1 MKTPLENI
9 NYMKKYIVV
18 GFILCF
24 SVLGFTQETQ
34 NVFSLDQAIEYAKKH
49 NYDYVNAQTNVE
61 IAEKQVLENTALG
74 LPQINASISNDNYI
88 DIPVT
93 LLPDFIS
100 PSVYGVN
107 INQFGLEPIEPLPEE
122 TQYFPVSFGT
132 KNNATAGVSVSQ
144 LLFSGEYLVG
154 LRAAKTYKGQTEIE
168 RARAEV
174 LLVEQVSKSYWLILS
189 LEENLKVLDS
199 SLTVNQQLLN
209 ETKAMYEVGFTE
221 ETAVDQLDVIVANLK
236 AAISDIQ
243 NQITTAYSY
252 LKFYMGIDFSEDIA
266 LTDKLDEVLG
276 DLNISYLM
284 TGKFDLNENVDFLLF
299 KQQKE
304 LVDLQVKLAQSAYL
318 PTLNAYFSA
327 QTNAQRDKWDFFDS
341 KGKWY
346 PTTVWG
352 ISMNIPIWSSGNRYA
367 KVQQQKLAY
376 KKMEESEKQLSNSLY
391 LQLQNAR
398 DNFTNI
404 YNQYLN
410 RKKNLEVNIKIYQ
423 KTKTKFSE
431 GVASSFDLNQAQNNF
446 VQANTDYTMSIMNLL
461 QSKIELEKILTRTA
475 DQLEVKNNETNIRH
489 IIIGFYDGTVVF
501 LSAFLKKQS

>member
-1 MKTPLENI
+1 MKQENKTK
-9 NYMKKYIVV
+9 MKKYIAFLGVFV
-18 GFILCF
+18 IPF
-24 SVLGFTQETQ
+24 LGFTQETQ
-34 NVFSLDQAIEYAKKH
+34 NVFSLDEAIEYAKLH
-49 NYDYVNAQTNVE
+49 NYDYVNAKTDVE

-74 LPQINASISNDNYI
+74 LPQIDASISNDNYI

-100 PSVYGVN
+100 PAVYGVN
-107 INQFGLEPIEPLPEE
+107 INQFGLDPIEPLPDE

-132 KNNATAGVSVSQ
+132 QNNATAGVSVSQ
-144 LLFSGEYLVG
+144 LLFSGEYLIG

-189 LEENLKVLDS
+189 LEANLKVLDS
-199 SLTVNQQLLN
+199 SLTVNKKLLN
-209 ETKAMYEVGFTE
+209 ETREMFKVGFVE
-221 ETAVDQLDVIVANLK
+221 ETDVDQLDVIVSNLD
-236 AAISDIQ
+236 AAIKDTE

-252 LKFYMGIDFSEDIA
+252 LKFYLGIDFSETIT
-266 LTDKLDEVLG
+266 LTDKLEDVLEN
-276 DLNISYLM
+276 LNISYLL
-284 TGKFDLNENVDFLLF
+284 TGSFDLNENVDFLLF

-318 PTLNAYFSA
+318 PTLSAYFSA
-327 QTNAQRDKWDFFDS
+327 QTNAMRDSWDFFDT

-352 ISMNIPIWSSGNRYA
+352 VQMSIPIWSSGKRYA
-367 KVQQQKLAY
+367 KVQQQKLTY
-376 KKMEESEKQLSNSLY
+376 KKMEESEKQLSNSLH
-391 LQLQNAR
+391 LQLQTAR
-398 DNFTNI
+398 DNFSNI

-410 RKKNLEVNIKIYQ
+410 RKKNLEVNVKIYQ
-423 KTKTKFSE
+423 KTNTKFSE
-431 GVASSFDLNQAQNNF
+431 GLASSFDLNQAQNNF

-475 DQLEVKNNETNIRH
+475 DQFKEEK
-489 IIIGFYDGTVVF
+489 
-501 LSAFLKKQS
+501 